1 MQGGWMENVAE
12 PLDASGLYPGTNYST
27 RGASYDEYPGQKQSV
42 VRFTAVWEPSDRFD
56 ATLKMFRSYTKRNDA
71 SSTVLWSCADG
82 PGVNPTHLGIWP
94 DPTQICPDHQ
104 AKLKITGPLPPAE
117 IAEAAPRLTENS
129 RFHYKLDQYVHTLQM
144 NLDLDNFTLT
154 SVTGLWDYR
163 HREYT
168 NYGYTS
174 WAVVVSK
181 QGESGEA
188 FTQELR
194 LASSFDGPVNFT
206 VGGFYEKTERDL
218 QAPVQLVPSGFFHIL
233 LGAPVTPWP
242 HPGPYEGTYIN

>member
-1 MQGGWMENVAE
+1 MH
-12 PLDASGLYPGTNYST
+12 
-27 RGASYDEYPGQKQSV
+27 
-42 VRFTAVWEPSDRFD
+42 
-56 ATLKMFRSYTKRNDA
+56 
-71 SSTVLWSCADG
+71 
-82 PGVNPTHLGIWP
+82 PTHLGIWP
-94 DPTQICPDHQ
+94 DPTQIYPNHG

-129 RFHYKLDQYVHTLQM
+129 RFHYKLDQYVHTLQL
-144 NLDLDNFTLT
+144 NLDLDDFLLT

-163 HREYT
+163 HREFT

-194 LASSFDGPVNFT
+194 LASTLDGPVNFT

-218 QAPVQLVPSGFFHIL
+218 QAPVQLVPSGFFNIV
-233 LGAPVTPWP
+233 LGADVK
-242 HPGPYEGTYIN
+242 HLAAPGAVPGHLHQLPPDLGQRHRDDFRIRQRRLAGHREPGTLRRVALHGGGSGGYRRQRL